1 MEKPTSP
8 AASRWV
14 LQRAASRVALGE
26 GEAKWMLRRAA
37 SRVALGAL
45 RALALR
51 LRRGAVRV
59 EMHAYGYDAA
69 PLGGCMRVAYG
80 VKYRVLPTRRRRGRR

>member
-1 MEKPTSP
+1 MLVSHVAQAHAPDYALLVV
-8 AASRWV
+8 AAD
-14 LQRAASRVALGE
+14 APLGQMTRLHL
-26 GEAKWMLRRAA
+26 KL
-37 SRVALGAL
+37 
-45 RALALR
+45 ALALR